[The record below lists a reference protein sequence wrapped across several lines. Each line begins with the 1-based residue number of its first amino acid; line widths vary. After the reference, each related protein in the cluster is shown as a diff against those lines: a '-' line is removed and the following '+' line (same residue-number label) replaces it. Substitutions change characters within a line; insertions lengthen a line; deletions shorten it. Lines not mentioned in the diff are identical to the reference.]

1 MARELNKLSIEVA
14 VQESSFLKIPNPS
27 GQPNLVILFPVTRVG
42 LNAKKRWS
50 ALISTINASQVSALV
65 VIDKT
70 GKGEAKEYFDAHA
83 RELNTK
89 LYILERDPLEPIFN
103 SQKYVLLDEML
114 WIQQIH
120 DDDTWEGFLSIPSSA
135 EKSDLFLVQF
145 HMDNSYSF
153 TQTNDENAPPA
164 RVIFSAIPAHVWN
177 RFSEFICAQGGHV
190 AGSMDS
196 TLSTVALIICNSKLL
211 LNFKYF
217 YSSRHWSSRSEA
229 NSHLKNLSFT
239 DGWSDLSST
248 EIAILNR
255 LYDNLS
261 ALNFF
266 SDLIPHEKIIEAQ
279 DLLLSSCHPR
289 LAKKLQFMFSFVL
302 ANYFL
307 VPLFKVIDWMG
318 IKSLRSAGL
327 HYELSAKRNKLLIK
341 SVQANSLPRILHFIE
356 TNLSGQDM
364 PKLTSRFDFWRR
376 EISALKKIND

>member
-1 MARELNKLSIEVA
+1 MAKEPNKLTPEVT
-14 VQESSFLKIPNPS
+14 VQESSFLKILNPS
-27 GQPNLVILFPVTRVG
+27 GLPNLVILFPVTRVG
-42 LNAKKRWS
+42 LNAEKRWS

-70 GKGEAKEYFDAHA
+70 GKGEAREYFNAHV
-83 RELNTK
+83 RELNTR
-89 LYILERDPLEPIFN
+89 LYIIERDPLEPIFD

-120 DDDTWEGFLSIPSSA
+120 DDDTWDGYLCVPSGA

-145 HMDNSYSF
+145 HMGTAFSA
-153 TQTNDENAPPA
+153 TQTNDEKAPPA

-177 RFSEFICAQGGHV
+177 RFSAFICAQGGHV

-196 TLSTVALIICNSKLL
+196 TLSTVALIICNLKPLP
-211 LNFKYF
+211 NFNYF
-217 YSSRHWSSRSEA
+217 YSSRHWSRRSEA
-229 NSHLKNLSFT
+229 DLHLKSLSLM

-266 SDLIPHEKIIEAQ
+266 SDLIPHRKIIEAQ
-279 DLLLSSCHPR
+279 NLLLSSCHPR
-289 LAKKLQFMFSFVL
+289 LAKKLQFTLSFTL

-307 VPLFKVIDWMG
+307 GPLFKVINWLG
-318 IKSLRSAGL
+318 ISSLRSMGR
-327 HYELSAKRNKLLIK
+327 HCEESAKRNRLLIK
-341 SVQANSLPRILHFIE
+341 SIKADSLPKILHFIE
-356 TNLSGQDM
+356 DNLSGQAM
-364 PKLTSRFDFWRR
+364 PKLAARFDFWHR
-376 EISALKKIND
+376 EISALKKISD